1 MSFTRRAEAGKPKG
15 VMIPHRAL
23 TNFLLSMANEP
34 GLSSEDK
41 LLAVT
46 TYCFDIAALEL
57 YLPLIKG
64 AECNIC
70 KTEVTKDARK
80 LKEVIQEYK
89 PTIMQAT
96 PFTWK
101 MLFHS
106 GWSNEENVKIL
117 CGGEALS
124 EQLKRA
130 VSRYEKRGLEY
141 VRADRDDN
149 LVRGA
154 LYNGK

>member
-1 MSFTRRAEAGKPKG
+1 MQTAAIDRDWHDIEQTAAERTSLKRLVTPDDLAYVIYTSGSTGKPKG

-23 TNFLLSMANEP
+23 TNFLLSMAHEP

-70 KTEVTKDARK
+70 KTEVAKDARK
-80 LKEVIQEYK
+80 LKELIQEYK
-89 PTIMQAT
+89 PTIMQRRRLRGKCSFI
-96 PFTWK
+96 PDGQ
-101 MLFHS
+101 M
-106 GWSNEENVKIL
+106 
-117 CGGEALS
+117 
-124 EQLKRA
+124 KR
-130 VSRYEKRGLEY
+130 K
-141 VRADRDDN
+141 
-149 LVRGA
+149 
-154 LYNGK
+154 